1 MSDIKDLI
9 LYDDEFRN
17 LIPPLSNEEYKQ
29 LEENCIRDGVRDP
42 LVVWRLDDGSAF
54 LVDGYNRSKIAMEHG
69 LRVETRDMH
78 FETRADAIAWI
89 INNQL
94 GRRNLS
100 AYDRSLLALKLK
112 PTIAEK
118 AKKRMMSGKADP
130 NQKSDEGLT
139 STALG
144 KIAGVS
150 HDTIHKV
157 ETIEK
162 KASDKTKQL
171 VRSGKLSINQAY
183 NSVHE
188 KRPDPVKEAKKEH
201 KEFEKKKEESVVSLH
216 EAKVDQINQK
226 IINNA
231 LLTEFLQILNKID
244 DFLISHST
252 DELEDMFKRIP
263 EDEKKDYI
271 DRIENY
277 RMFFALVSTHLEW
290 RE

>member
-54 LVDGYNRSKIAMEHG
+54 LVDGYNHSKIAMEHG

>member
-42 LVVWRLDDGSAF
+42 LVVWRLDDDSAF

>member
-1 MSDIKDLI
+1 MNDNIKDLI
-9 LYDDEFRN
+9 LYDEEFRN
-17 LIPPLSNEEYKQ
+17 LIPPLSEEEYKQ
-29 LEENCIRDGVRDP
+29 LEENCIRDGIRDP

-69 LRVETRDMH
+69 LRVETKDMH
-78 FETRADAIAWI
+78 FETRDDAICWI

-94 GRRNLS
+94 GRRNIHPL
-100 AYDRSLLALKLK
+100 DETALR
-112 PTIAEK
+112 EK
-118 AKKRMMSGKADP
+118 EREIISKQSKERMIDGAKGVENLPQAKTRDIMGAKIGVSGKTYDKLREI
-130 NQKSDEGLT
+130 N
-139 STALG
+139 
-144 KIAGVS
+144 
-150 HDTIHKV
+150 
-157 ETIEK
+157 K
-162 KASDKTKQL
+162 KATPRTKQL
-171 VRSGKLSINQAY
+171 VREGKLSINQAY

-201 KEFEKKKEESVVSLH
+201 EEFEKKKEESVVSLH

-277 RMFFALVSTHLEW
+277 RMFFALASTHLEW
-290 RE
+290 RD